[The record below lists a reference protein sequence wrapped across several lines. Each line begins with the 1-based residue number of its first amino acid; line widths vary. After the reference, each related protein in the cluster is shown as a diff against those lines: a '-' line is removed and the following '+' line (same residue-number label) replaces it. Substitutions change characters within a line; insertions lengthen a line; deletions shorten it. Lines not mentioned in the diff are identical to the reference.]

1 MRTYEDAV
9 KEYSDISEHLPTLKR
24 LASKCSHITEFGVRT
39 GNSTL
44 ALLAGL
50 PRGGTLVSYDINDC
64 SDAVDNHEG
73 KWKFKQADTSK
84 LFLIDKTD
92 MLFIDTLHDY
102 AQVVDELQHALAVRK
117 YIVFHDI
124 VLFGCNDESTGKG
137 PGIMMAILEFLRDN
151 KSWVVQEVYPN
162 NNGLLVLVKQ

>member
-1 MRTYEDAV
+1 MRTYEDAL

-50 PRGGTLVSYDINDC
+50 RPTDKLVSYDINDC
-64 SDAVDNHEG
+64 SGVTDDPR
-73 KWKFKQADTSK
+73 WTFKKADTSK

-124 VLFGCNDESTGKG
+124 VLFGSNDESTGKG